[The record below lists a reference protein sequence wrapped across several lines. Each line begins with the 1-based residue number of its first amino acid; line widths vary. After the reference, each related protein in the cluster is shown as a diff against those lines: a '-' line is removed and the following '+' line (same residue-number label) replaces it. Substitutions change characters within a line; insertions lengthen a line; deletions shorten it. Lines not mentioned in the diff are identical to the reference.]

1 MCHENP
7 SWTKSL
13 PIILLGLRTTLRDDC
28 QATPEELLY
37 SENIKL
43 PYDFFENSNIEAQS
57 EFIQNLKST
66 MEKFKPVRFHHHSKQ
81 KPFIFKD
88 LKTCS
93 HVFVRTDSVRYSL
106 QQPYH
111 GPYKVLK
118 RTDKIFTV
126 KMKQKEVNVSIDR
139 IKSYF
144 SDISAESEKTSET
157 PLLVEKSFG
166 PISSSTISKA
176 ATEQGNGNKRVKLV
190 IPPQVTRSGRT
201 VRIPA
206 RYT

>member
-28 QATPEELLY
+28 QATPAELMY
-37 SENIKL
+37 DENIKL
-43 PYDFFENSNIEAQS
+43 PYDFFEHSNIEAQS
-57 EFIQNLKST
+57 EFIHNLKST
-66 MEKFKPVRFHHHSKQ
+66 MEKLKPVPFRHHSKQ

-93 HVFVRTDSVRYSL
+93 HVFVRTDSVRHSL

-111 GPYKVLK
+111 RPYKVSK
-118 RTDKIFTV
+118 RTDKMFTV
-126 KMKQKEVNVSIDR
+126 KMRQKEVNVSIDR
-139 IKSYF
+139 IKPYF
-144 SDISAESEKTSET
+144 SDISTES
-157 PLLVEKSFG
+157 PLLVEKNFG
-166 PISSSTISKA
+166 PVSSSTIS
-176 ATEQGNGNKRVKLV
+176 ATEQSNGNKRVKLV